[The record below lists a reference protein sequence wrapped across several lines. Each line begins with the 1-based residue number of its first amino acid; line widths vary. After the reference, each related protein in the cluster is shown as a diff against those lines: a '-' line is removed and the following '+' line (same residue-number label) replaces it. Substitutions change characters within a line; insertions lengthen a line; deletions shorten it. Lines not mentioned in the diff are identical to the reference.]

1 MSNKHL
7 LRSMRSPTLLVQ
19 KPATDSNLYWDIP
32 IAGLHSEHI
41 KDAVN
46 KLRSA
51 RQKTGEKISNPSYK
65 IKDLLNNLVVSLG
78 ADSYEHWLLEIE
90 PQLAEFMA
98 DHNLREPSNLIDW
111 NNAPPRSALNARQIA
126 DRFFNSGRPLPKRLF
141 TGVGNHMFAARGY
154 GLLDLQYA
162 ASRLTNNVKFYS
174 LSVSEQIKFASTHRN
189 QIVIRADRLD
199 DWTDDTPDYLDMTA
213 QELVLNAFN
222 WEVSTI
228 FNLLGDSLVH
238 PIVNPEEVQLY
249 NANEEDLNERRELF
263 KIFREVI
270 DYSDSGWFDVI
281 RFNGNLVF
289 LKDASGR
296 FDWVVKGQRNQPF
309 SGNDL
314 YPIFSSDELP
324 KALGDKSIQTHLHY
338 KKDIWLEQLKHLAE
352 HHHYNNGGNLGNYP
366 GENAIVERYLI
377 ATNKNFSRP
386 KQKSAPRDYKFTPHA
401 VSNKC
406 LMVSNLVT
414 IDEFLR
420 FYHLEWAERREEKSK
435 LTSHDWYSLPEMN
448 IKDPVDLPVC
458 VTWFDAI
465 AYCKYLE
472 KETGLPI
479 RLLMIDEW
487 REISPSRSAIEALGP
502 IAKSHSVEAISV
514 EGNVLASPTYL
525 PHYFTRFKPDLCWVN
540 NEQGLEFLS
549 SLTFGEWL
557 GDYRGSA
564 PGNIHAPVACTA
576 SGIALGRGPLE
587 RELFEASYV
596 GKNNHLKV
604 GFRVCYLAELNS

>member
-19 KPATDSNLYWDIP
+19 KPATKNNFYWDIP
-32 IAGLHSEHI
+32 IEGLHSEHI
-41 KDAVN
+41 KEAVS
-46 KLRSA
+46 RFRTT
-51 RQKTGEKISNPSYK
+51 RQKTGEKISHPSYK
-65 IKDLLNNLVVSLG
+65 IKDLLNNVAVSFG
-78 ADSYEHWLLEIE
+78 ANSYENWLHEIE
-90 PQLAEFMA
+90 PKLAKFMEN
-98 DHNLREPSNLIDW
+98 HNLREPSNLIDW
-111 NNAPPRSALNARQIA
+111 NNAPPLSALNARQIA
-126 DRFFNSGRPLPKRLF
+126 DRFFYPGRTLPKRLF

-154 GLLDLQYA
+154 GHLDLNYVM
-162 ASRLTNNVKFYS
+162 SNLTINENFNP
-174 LSVSEQIKFASTHRN
+174 LSFSAKINFAFTHRN
-189 QIVIRADRLD
+189 QIVFRANRLD
-199 DWTDDTPDYLDMTA
+199 DWTDDTPEYLDMTA
-213 QELVLNAFN
+213 QELVLNAFALDL
-222 WEVSTI
+222 STI

-238 PIVNPEEVQLY
+238 PMETPIEVQLY
-249 NANEEDLNERRELF
+249 NASENDINEIRELF

-270 DYSDSGWFDVI
+270 DCSDIGWFDVI
-281 RFNGNLVF
+281 PFNDNLVF
-289 LKDASGR
+289 LKDVSGR
-296 FDWVVKGQRNQPF
+296 FDWVVKGQRNEPF
-309 SGNDL
+309 SRNDL
-314 YPIFSSDELP
+314 YPIFSSEELP
-324 KALGDKSIQTHLHY
+324 KALGDKSIQEYLHY

-352 HHHYNNGGNLGNYP
+352 HHHYNNGGNAGNYP
-366 GENAIVERYLI
+366 GKNAIVERYLF
-377 ATNKNFSRP
+377 ATNFNHP
-386 KQKSAPRDYKFTPHA
+386 KQISASRDYKFTPHA

-414 IDEFLR
+414 IDEFFH
-420 FYHLEWAERREEKSK
+420 FYHSDWAERREEKSK
-435 LTSHDWYSLPEMN
+435 LTSRDWDSLPEMN
-448 IKDPVDLPVC
+448 IMDPIDLPVC
-458 VTWFDAI
+458 STWFDAI

-472 KETGLPI
+472 KKTGLPI

-487 REISPSRSAIEALGP
+487 REISPSKSTIEALGP

-514 EGNVLASPTYL
+514 KGDVLTPPTYL
-525 PHYFTRFKPDLCWVN
+525 PHYFTRFKPDLCWVS